1 MCEPSRGLLS
11 GAMLFPDL
19 LPGAVAASAVAPAL
33 LLLWLVVVADSR
45 PEPPRVVW
53 IAAGL
58 SALCVIPVGLFEV
71 WMQVKVP
78 ITGNPIW
85 APFEKALLFAGLP
98 EEIVKVSI
106 IAAVA
111 LRARDFDEPM
121 DGVVYG
127 AAVGLGFAAVE
138 NAFYLLGAESGW
150 AIVAIMRGLLSV
162 PFHGALGA
170 IAGAYI
176 ARARF
181 GGALGAHRSI
191 HWRRYRLFAA
201 AWLIPIVLHTV
212 FDGAVFT
219 LSAAGPNAAET
230 GAGGGW
236 LVLMLAVALVV
247 AIGAIVFAIRL
258 ARRIA
263 RRQRAV
269 VNTKRLPPEHWRAI
283 WARSVLGLGL
293 SFVAV
298 ALLIAGNLGG
308 RIVGCVLLA
317 IAVALSRHC
326 AKYLSDAA
334 KQTHRVA
341 AA

>member
-1 MCEPSRGLLS
+1 MCEPARALLS
-11 GAMLFPDL
+11 GVMLSPDL
-19 LPGAVAASAVAPAL
+19 LPGAIVASAVAPAL

-58 SALCVIPVGLFEV
+58 GALCAIPVGFLEV
-71 WMQVKVP
+71 WLQVQVP
-78 ITGNPIW
+78 ITGDPTF

-138 NAFYLLGAESGW
+138 NVVYLVSAASAWEF
-150 AIVAIMRGLLSV
+150 VAIMRGLLSV

-181 GGALGAHRSI
+181 GGALGAHRTVL
-191 HWRRYRLFAA
+191 WRRFRLFAA
-201 AWLIPIVLHTV
+201 AWLIPIVLHTL

-219 LSAAGPNAAET
+219 LSAAGSKAAPS
-230 GAGGGW
+230 GGW
-236 LVLMLAVALVV
+236 LVLMLVVALVV

-258 ARRIA
+258 AGRIA
-263 RRQRAV
+263 RRQQAV
-269 VNTKRLPPEHWRAI
+269 VNTKRLPAAHWRGI

-326 AKYLSDAA
+326 AKYLNDAA
-334 KQTHRVA
+334 KQTHRVVA
-341 AA
+341 A